1 MVSDALETL
10 AALSELPGISG
21 QEDAVRAYIRERVA
35 GRVEEL
41 RTDALGNLF
50 AVKGAGKAG
59 PRIMLAAHMD
69 EIGLIVT
76 RVDDDGF
83 LRFRKV
89 GGIDDR
95 VLLAKT
101 VHVGPKRLPGVI
113 GSKPIHLQAPG
124 ERTKV
129 VPSDEMYID
138 IGAKDKKE
146 AERLAEPGEGVTFA
160 TRFGEFGEGLVKG
173 KAFDDRAG
181 CVVLMEAL
189 SGDYEAP
196 VYGVFTV
203 QEEIGLRGAR
213 VAAYAVEP
221 DVAIVLE
228 GTPAADIPLEEGETS
243 STVLG
248 RGPALSFMDGSSIA
262 DRDLVQTIIRVAER
276 EGIPWQWRR
285 TQGGGNDAGAIHL
298 SKVGVRTAS
307 ISVPCRYIHTP
318 CAVLHKE
325 DLRNTIRLVQA
336 VVAEL
341 ASQRKA

>member
-1 MVSDALETL
+1 MASDALETL

-21 QEDAVRAYIRERVA
+21 QEGAVRAYLRERA
-35 GRVEEL
+35 AARADEL

-50 AVKGAGKAG
+50 AVKGAGKPG
-59 PRIMLAAHMD
+59 PRILLAAHMD

-76 RVDDDGF
+76 SVDDDGF
-83 LRFRKV
+83 VRFRKV

-95 VLLAKT
+95 VLLAKA
-101 VHVGPKRLPGVI
+101 VHVGQKRVPGVI
-113 GSKPIHLQAPG
+113 GSKPIHLQSPG

-129 VPSDEMYID
+129 VPADEMYID
-138 IGAKDKKE
+138 IGAKDKAE
-146 AERLAEPGEGVTFA
+146 AQRLVEPGDAVTFA
-160 TRFGEFGEGLVKG
+160 TSFGEFGEGMVKG

-181 CVVLMEAL
+181 CTVLLEAL
-189 SGDYEAP
+189 AGEYDAP

-221 DVAIVLE
+221 DVALVLE

-262 DRDLVQTIIRVAER
+262 DRELVQTIIRVAER

-298 SKVGVRTAS
+298 SKAGVRTAS

-341 ASQRKA
+341 ASQRRA